1 MAVAYGKGNLIQK
14 DLELKSE
21 VTSIR
26 QQVAAPGI
34 PLGKLDSLGRKRRSW
49 SNTKP
54 SQGGLTIKYK
64 NIWRHK
70 YKGTGK

>member
-34 PLGKLDSLGRKRRSW
+34 PLGKLDSLGRKRGSW
-49 SNTKP
+49 SSTP
-54 SQGGLTIKYK
+54 RGLDHEVRKYLE
-64 NIWRHK
+64 
-70 YKGTGK
+70 TQV